1 MKLKGIAILA
11 LALVFSFTSTI
22 VLAGNLVIKGSTTV
36 LPIAQK
42 VAEAYMK
49 QNPDVKISISGGG
62 SGNGIKA
69 LELRDANLAEK
80 IIRSDYEIDEFEIE
94 VEEDCLKILALYQPV
109 AVDLRF
115 IIAVIKINNDLERIA
130 DEAVNIAERVQ
141 IIAKRK
147 RLDIPFDYPVMA
159 EKTAFMLK
167 KSLDALVNMDD
178 ALALNVLRLDDE
190 IDDMKDH
197 AYDVVKQ
204 AIGEHPDRVGYLIN
218 LLLMCRHLER
228 IAEHAT
234 NIAEEVVY
242 MVQGEIVRHGKGALG
257 SEE

>member
-1 MKLKGIAILA
+1 MPIRLQKELEKLKKRILSLGTMVEERVRMAI
-11 LALVFSFTSTI
+11 
-22 VLAGNLVIKGSTTV
+22 
-36 LPIAQK
+36 Q
-42 VAEAYMK
+42 
-49 QNPDVKISISGGG
+49 
-62 SGNGIKA
+62 A

-80 IIRSDYEIDEFEIE
+80 IIRSDYEIDEFEVE
-94 VEEDCLKILALYQPV
+94 VEEECLKILALHQPV

-115 IIAVIKINNDLERIA
+115 IIAVIKINNDMERIA

-141 IIAKRK
+141 IIAKRE

-159 EKTAFMLK
+159 EKTASMLK

-190 IDDMKDH
+190 IDDMKNH

-204 AIGEHPDRVGYLIN
+204 AIVEYPDRVGYLIN

-228 IAEHAT
+228 IADHAT

-242 MVQGEIVRHGKGALG
+242 MVEGEIVRHGKGALG